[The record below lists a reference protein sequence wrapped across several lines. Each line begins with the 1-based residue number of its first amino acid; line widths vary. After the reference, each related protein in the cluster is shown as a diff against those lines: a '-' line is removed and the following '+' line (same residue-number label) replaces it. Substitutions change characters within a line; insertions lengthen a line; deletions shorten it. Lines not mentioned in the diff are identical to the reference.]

1 MIFLFF
7 HCFRC
12 IINPEAWK
20 PRDFIVVMFPKIMRK
35 GILNLHSLE
44 VVCLTLENT
53 CFLFN
58 IVIWC
63 YLPHIFL

>member
-20 PRDFIVVMFPKIMRK
+20 PRDFIVVMFPKIMSKAYYICIASKLFALLLR
-35 GILNLHSLE
+35 IR
-44 VVCLTLENT
+44 VFCL
-53 CFLFN
+53 
-58 IVIWC
+58 I
-63 YLPHIFL
+63 